1 MKINPEDIK
10 VPLEK
15 IVETKNG
22 ETQVSLAK
30 MADKK
35 AMMYKSFMSTCA
47 SDDKA
52 LVDTTDM
59 DDQSTMKACSV
70 QFDKMQAVLME
81 ESDSGELTPAQKKLP
96 PALQKAILKKMDKP
110 SDPESH
116 ENEETEE
123 EEKMEEGEDTE
134 DESDASGQSSKML
147 SKDNESKEKFDGET
161 LKINK

>member
-15 IVETKNG
+15 IVEVKNG

-35 AMMYKSFMSTCA
+35 AVVYKSFMSACA

-59 DDQSTMKACSV
+59 DDKSTMKACMI
-70 QFDKMQAVLME
+70 QFDKMQAMLME

-96 PALQKAILKKMDKP
+96 PALQKAILEKMDKP
-110 SDPESH
+110 SDPVSH

-123 EEKMEEGEDTE
+123 EEKMEEGEE
-134 DESDASGQSSKML
+134 DSED
-147 SKDNESKEKFDGET
+147 
-161 LKINK
+161 

>member
-1 MKINPEDIK
+1 MKINPKDIK

-15 IVETKNG
+15 TVEVKNG

-35 AMMYKSFMSTCA
+35 AVVYKSFMSACA

-59 DDQSTMKACSV
+59 DDESTMKACMI
-70 QFDKMQAVLME
+70 QFDKMQAMLME

-110 SDPESH
+110 DDSSEH
-116 ENEETEE
+116 EEEETDE
-123 EEKMEEGEDTE
+123 EEKMEEGEE
-134 DESDASGQSSKML
+134 DSED
-147 SKDNESKEKFDGET
+147 
-161 LKINK
+161 

>member
-15 IVETKNG
+15 IVEVKNG
-22 ETQVSLAK
+22 ETQISLSK

-35 AMMYKSFMSTCA
+35 AVMYKSFMSACA

-59 DDQSTMKACSV
+59 DKESTMKACMV
-70 QFDKMQAVLME
+70 QFDKMQAMIME
-81 ESDSGELTPAQKKLP
+81 ESESGELTPAQKKLP
-96 PALQKAILKKMDKP
+96 PALQKAILEKMDKS
-110 SDPESH
+110 SDPASH

-123 EEKMEEGEDTE
+123 EEKMEEGEDDEE
-134 DESDASGQSSKML
+134 DSED
-147 SKDNESKEKFDGET
+147 
-161 LKINK
+161 

>member
-15 IVETKNG
+15 IVEVKNG
-22 ETQVSLAK
+22 ETQISLSK

-35 AMMYKSFMSTCA
+35 AVMYKSFMSACA

-59 DDQSTMKACSV
+59 DKESTMKACMV
-70 QFDKMQAVLME
+70 QFDKMQAMIME
-81 ESDSGELTPAQKKLP
+81 ESESGELTPAQKKLP
-96 PALQKAILKKMDKP
+96 PALQKAILQKMDKS
-110 SDPESH
+110 SDPASH

-123 EEKMEEGEDTE
+123 EEKMEEGED
-134 DESDASGQSSKML
+134 
-147 SKDNESKEKFDGET
+147 
-161 LKINK
+161 

>member
-15 IVETKNG
+15 IVEVKNG
-22 ETQVSLAK
+22 ETQISLSK

-35 AMMYKSFMSTCA
+35 AVMYKSFMSACA

-59 DDQSTMKACSV
+59 DKESTMKACMV
-70 QFDKMQAVLME
+70 QFDKMQAVIME
-81 ESDSGELTPAQKKLP
+81 ESESGELTPAQKKLP
-96 PALQKAILKKMDKP
+96 PALQKAILQKMDKP
-110 SDPESH
+110 SDPASH

-123 EEKMEEGEDTE
+123 EEKIEEGED
-134 DESDASGQSSKML
+134 
-147 SKDNESKEKFDGET
+147 
-161 LKINK
+161 

>member
-15 IVETKNG
+15 IVEVKNG
-22 ETQVSLAK
+22 ETQISLSK

-35 AMMYKSFMSTCA
+35 AVMYKSFMSACA

-59 DDQSTMKACSV
+59 DKESTMKACMV
-70 QFDKMQAVLME
+70 QFDKMQAMIME
-81 ESDSGELTPAQKKLP
+81 ESESGELTPAQKKLP
-96 PALQKAILKKMDKP
+96 PALQKAILQKMDKP
-110 SDPESH
+110 SDPASH

-123 EEKMEEGEDTE
+123 EEKMEEGEDEEE
-134 DESDASGQSSKML
+134 DSED
-147 SKDNESKEKFDGET
+147 
-161 LKINK
+161 

>member
-15 IVETKNG
+15 IVEVKNG
-22 ETQVSLAK
+22 ETQISLSK

-35 AMMYKSFMSTCA
+35 AVMYKSFMSACA
-47 SDDKA
+47 SDDEA

-59 DDQSTMKACSV
+59 DEQSTMKACMI
-70 QFDKMQAVLME
+70 QFDKMQAMLME

-96 PALQKAILKKMDKP
+96 PALQKAILEKMDKP
-110 SDPESH
+110 SDPASH

-123 EEKMEEGEDTE
+123 EEKMEEGEE
-134 DESDASGQSSKML
+134 DSED
-147 SKDNESKEKFDGET
+147 
-161 LKINK
+161 

>member
-15 IVETKNG
+15 IVEVKNG
-22 ETQVSLAK
+22 ETQISLSK

-35 AMMYKSFMSTCA
+35 AVMYKSFMSACA

-59 DDQSTMKACSV
+59 DEESTMKACMV
-70 QFDKMQAVLME
+70 QFDKMQAMIME

-110 SDPESH
+110 SDPASH

-123 EEKMEEGEDTE
+123 EEKMEEDEED
-134 DESDASGQSSKML
+134 
-147 SKDNESKEKFDGET
+147 SKD
-161 LKINK
+161 

>member
-15 IVETKNG
+15 IVEVKNG
-22 ETQVSLAK
+22 ETQISLSK

-35 AMMYKSFMSTCA
+35 AVMYKSFMSACA

-59 DDQSTMKACSV
+59 DKESTMKACMV
-70 QFDKMQAVLME
+70 QFDKMQAMIME
-81 ESDSGELTPAQKKLP
+81 ESESGELTPAQKKLP
-96 PALQKAILKKMDKP
+96 PALQKAILQKMDKS
-110 SDPESH
+110 SDPASH

-123 EEKMEEGEDTE
+123 EEKMEEGEDEEE
-134 DESDASGQSSKML
+134 DSED
-147 SKDNESKEKFDGET
+147 
-161 LKINK
+161 

>member
-15 IVETKNG
+15 IVEVKNG
-22 ETQVSLAK
+22 ETQISLSK

-35 AMMYKSFMSTCA
+35 AVIYKSFMSACA

-59 DDQSTMKACSV
+59 DKESTMKACMV
-70 QFDKMQAVLME
+70 QFDKMQAMIME
-81 ESDSGELTPAQKKLP
+81 ESESGELTPAQKKLP
-96 PALQKAILKKMDKP
+96 PALQKAILKKMDKS
-110 SDPESH
+110 SDPASH

-123 EEKMEEGEDTE
+123 EEKMEEGEDDEE
-134 DESDASGQSSKML
+134 DSED
-147 SKDNESKEKFDGET
+147 
-161 LKINK
+161 